1 MFFVFCEI
9 FEGSGVNVFIGKTG
23 NTIGESVFS
32 ALEEILAINTAVMEL
47 ERNGIKIWLMSF
59 QLPSKIVMNR
69 TRNQNRRS

>member
-47 ERNGIKIWLMSF
+47 ERNGIKI
-59 QLPSKIVMNR
+59 
-69 TRNQNRRS
+69 